1 MHKDIGV
8 ALALAVALAG
18 CSEEPKASQQQLEEF
33 DPPVV
38 GVRGDV
44 IPRAQARFA
53 RLDKN
58 TDGIVTK
65 NEFPANRADRFAEL
79 DADKDGNVSRSE
91 MVEGALRRFDDLD
104 ANKDGQVTPDERPD
118 RN

>member
-1 MHKDIGV
+1 MRIRTIVV
-8 ALALAVALAG
+8 AALVLAG
-18 CSEEPKASQQQLEEF
+18 CSNQPKATDEQLEDFE
-33 DPPVV
+33 PPVV

-58 TDGIVTK
+58 ADGVVTK
-65 NEFPANRADRFAEL
+65 DEFPARFADRFDAL
-79 DADKDGNVSRSE
+79 DADKDGKISRSE
-91 MVEGALRRFDDLD
+91 MVEGALQRFDALDL
-104 ANKDGQVTPDERPD
+104 NKDGQVTPEERPK